1 MTSWYHDVMNK
12 QTTVRLPNDVA
23 EAAQKIAEIKGTS
36 LNQLIVQALEQQ
48 IEEVRKDKKFMDEAK
63 KLVQRD
69 KNILDRLSN

>member
-1 MTSWYHDVMNK
+1 MNK
-12 QTTVRLPNDVA
+12 QTTVRLPQDVA
-23 EAAQKIAEIKGTS
+23 EAAQKIAEIKGIS

-69 KNILDRLSN
+69 KNILDRLAK

>member
-1 MTSWYHDVMNK
+1 MNK
-12 QTTVRLPNDVA
+12 QTTVRLPQDVA
-23 EAAQKIAEIKGTS
+23 EAAQKIAEIKGIS

>member
-48 IEEVRKDKKFMDEAK
+48 IEDVRKDKKFMEEAK
-63 KLVQRD
+63 KLAQRD
-69 KNILDRLSN
+69 KNILDRLAK

>member
-1 MTSWYHDVMNK
+1 MNK
-12 QTTVRLPNDVA
+12 QTTVRLPQDVA

-63 KLVQRD
+63 KLAQRD
-69 KNILDRLSN
+69 KNILDRLAK

>member
-69 KNILDRLSN
+69 KNILDRLAK

>member
-1 MTSWYHDVMNK
+1 MNK
-12 QTTVRLPNDVA
+12 QTTVRLPQDVA

-69 KNILDRLSN
+69 KNILDKLSN

>member
-1 MTSWYHDVMNK
+1 MLQK
-12 QTTVRLPNDVA
+12 QLK
-23 EAAQKIAEIKGTS
+23 KIAEIKGTS

-69 KNILDRLSN
+69 KNILDRLAK

>member
-1 MTSWYHDVMNK
+1 MSQK
-12 QTTVRLPNDVA
+12 QLK
-23 EAAQKIAEIKGTS
+23 KIAEIKGTS

-69 KNILDRLSN
+69 KNILDRLAK